1 MPPVLRENRTPT
13 TDLAKGAD
21 LSTMLFSQP
30 QTFGSQ
36 VNWYVMLNQ
45 SHAHSEKLAH

>member
-1 MPPVLRENRTPT
+1 MPPVFRENRTPT

-21 LSTMLFSQP
+21 LSIMSSQP

-36 VNWYVMLNQ
+36 VNWYM
-45 SHAHSEKLAH
+45 